1 MPAVPSGTPVR
12 SGLAVLGAVALLCT
26 LWATLAGRVWTWDRA
41 HYHAYAGLLWLDGRL
56 GQGFLPAGGQTFL
69 NPLSY
74 VPAAIL
80 GRAGVPESAI
90 AALHAALH
98 SLNVWLVWLVARAC
112 VAPGE
117 ARTRALPL
125 VAAVLAGVTPVFVL
139 EVGTSYADVST
150 SVGVLLGAWCCL
162 KAAQSGGRSARWI
175 VAGGVAMGAM
185 AGLKLSNALP
195 AALGALLLTGAL
207 ADAREVVDHAAPA
220 VQVRRTL
227 LRWAAYGSACLLGF
241 ALAHGG
247 WSAQLYR
254 VTGNPVYPHL
264 AGLFEPVVSSAS
276 RSAPAAEDASSKSLA
291 VPVPVP
297 VPAPAP
303 APDASGQAP
312 IGRVLDRLRIAG
324 RRFTPDAPLEWLTLP
339 LRIADPRF
347 GAPQAYLE
355 ARFPDPRL
363 AVLGLL
369 VLALLA
375 RRALRAAGAL
385 PAPAVSPP
393 ATAAAA
399 AAVAGARRLH
409 VFLAVWYVAWTL
421 TSANGRYGLPLLML
435 LSVPIAIAAFL
446 LFHDG
451 RARIYGLAG
460 LLALHVGW
468 TALATDHALGPG
480 DRDWVMSEFRADVPA
495 SIRDAP
501 WLHVST
507 SIFSWSYLMPA
518 LHPQSALANLGGV
531 CDTCTGPAGRVAAQ
545 AVLQQWSG
553 RVRLIAPVDRV
564 DDGRPTASDAMINGL
579 DAMLAEYDLRV
590 DADSCEPF
598 QATPNGW
605 GGMLTETRG
614 ATTVYRASDWLLS
627 CRLVED
633 PGLATATRA
642 VARRYD
648 PVFLALERA
657 CPSEL
662 GRPRGATGWDGSQ
675 AWIRR
680 YDLNEITVS
689 LSRDHLHASTRL
701 GARRA
706 IGAADTIAGAAVP
719 VDCGLLRWEK
729 GEGPSREFDP
739 AMFSGS
745 R

>member
-1 MPAVPSGTPVR
+1 MTVPAAMPALRSGTPVR
-12 SGLAVLGAVALLCT
+12 SGLAVLAAAALLCM
-26 LWATLAGRVWTWDRA
+26 LWTTLAGRVWTWDRA
-41 HYHAYAGLLWLDGRL
+41 HYHVFAGLMWLDGRL

-74 VPAAIL
+74 VPAALL
-80 GRAGVPESAI
+80 GRAGAPEWVI

-112 VAPGE
+112 VAPGD

-139 EVGTSYADVST
+139 ELGTSYADVST

-162 KAAQSGGRSARWI
+162 KAAQPGGRSTRWI

-195 AALGALLLTGAL
+195 AVFGVLLLTGAF
-207 ADAREVVDHAAPA
+207 AGARGIVDPAVPA
-220 VQVRRTL
+220 VQVQRTL
-227 LRWAAYGSACLLGF
+227 LRWTVYGSACLIGF
-241 ALAHGG
+241 VLVQGG

-254 VTGNPVYPHL
+254 VTGNPVHPHF
-264 AGLFEPVVSSAS
+264 AGLFEPAESAVSSAY

-291 VPVPVP
+291 ALVPDP
-297 VPAPAP
+297 
-303 APDASGQAP
+303 SGQAP
-312 IGRVLDRLRIAG
+312 VGSVLDRLRIAG
-324 RRFTPDAPLEWLTLP
+324 GRFTPDAPLEWLTLP

-363 AVLGLL
+363 VVLGLL

-375 RRALRAAGAL
+375 RRTLRAAGVL
-385 PAPAVSPP
+385 PAPASSPP
-393 ATAAAA
+393 VTEA
-399 AAVAGARRLH
+399 AAVAVSGARRLYA
-409 VFLAVWYVAWTL
+409 FLAVWYVAWTL
-421 TSANGRYGLPLLML
+421 TSANGRYGLSLLML
-435 LSVPIAIAAFL
+435 MSVPIAIAGFR
-446 LFHDG
+446 LFQDG
-451 RARIYGLAG
+451 RARTYGLAG

-468 TALATDHALGPG
+468 TALVTDHALGPG
-480 DRDWVMSEFRADVPA
+480 DRDWATSEFRADVPA

-507 SIFSWSYLMPA
+507 SLFSWSYLMPA

-531 CDTCTGPAGRVAAQ
+531 CDTCTGPAGRAAAQ
-545 AVLQQWSG
+545 AVLRQWSG
-553 RVRLIAPVDRV
+553 RVRLIAPVDRL
-564 DDGRPTASDAMINGL
+564 DNGRPTASDAMINGL
-579 DAMLAEYDLRV
+579 DAMLAEYELRV
-590 DADSCEPF
+590 DADSCQPF
-598 QATPNGW
+598 QVTPNGW
-605 GGMLTETRG
+605 GGMLIETRG
-614 ATTVYRASDWLLS
+614 ATTVYRASDWLMS

-633 PGLATATRA
+633 SGLATAMRA
-642 VARRYD
+642 VSRRHD
-648 PVFLALERA
+648 AVFLALERA
-657 CPSEL
+657 CPREL
-662 GRPRGATGWDGSQ
+662 GHPRGATRWDGSL

-689 LSRDHLHASTRL
+689 VSRDQLYASTRL
-701 GARRA
+701 EAQRT
-706 IGAADTIAGAAVP
+706 IGAVDAIAGAAAP
-719 VDCGLLRWEK
+719 LDCGLLRWEK
-729 GEGPSREFDP
+729 GVGPSREFDP